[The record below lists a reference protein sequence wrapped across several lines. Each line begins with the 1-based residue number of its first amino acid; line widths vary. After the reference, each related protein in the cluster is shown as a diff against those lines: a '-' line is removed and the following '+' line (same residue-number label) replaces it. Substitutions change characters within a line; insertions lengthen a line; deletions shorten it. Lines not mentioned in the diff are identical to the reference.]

1 MKKIVFLI
9 GLLDCICTFIS
20 AQNTSGLLIGGGAG
34 TLNTR
39 FEDNIPPSCVGVAY
53 NGTYNFD
60 LHVGYRYRLTQGNR
74 LFWDLDA
81 LTGLESIQ
89 EARFEGYS
97 GYNTIHQEGDRV
109 LHYYVALAPSA
120 NLRIVKGLYAGL
132 GVAPTLYC
140 DDIDFDLPLTVKAG
154 YDWDAIGLEASF
166 NVGLLRDGQ
175 ESLLK
180 SNRKK
185 EFQLTLYIPLWK

>member
-9 GLLDCICTFIS
+9 GLLYCTCTFIS

-74 LFWDLDA
+74 LF
-81 LTGLESIQ
+81 
-89 EARFEGYS
+89 
-97 GYNTIHQEGDRV
+97 EGDRV